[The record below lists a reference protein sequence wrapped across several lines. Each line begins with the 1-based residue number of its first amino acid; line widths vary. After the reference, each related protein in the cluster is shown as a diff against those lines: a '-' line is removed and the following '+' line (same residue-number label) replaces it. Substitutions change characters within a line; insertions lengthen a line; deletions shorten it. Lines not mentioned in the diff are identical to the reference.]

1 MLCHY
6 RLLAACVIRGEGI
19 TRVYLPSDAPA
30 FYINKCTS
38 VSSMASNTKAGI
50 VSRLRCSEANHLNL
64 GPHLL
69 HSALSSPSNMFP
81 LTLCFPVPIGPTA
94 GTCRAVGDRS
104 PLCAASWGLSAWSQL
119 FSPIFFPGVCPL
131 WLAKPQ
137 RVHQLAAGSSS
148 PVLPVTR
155 RDKQQQGGILPE
167 ADGKLLSP
175 AAESGSY

>member
-81 LTLCFPVPIGPTA
+81 LTLSRLVPLLGPA
-94 GTCRAVGDRS
+94 GQ
-104 PLCAASWGLSAWSQL
+104 WGAGALSVQPPRDFLPGHS
-119 FSPIFFPGVCPL
+119 FFPPYFSL
-131 WLAKPQ
+131 
-137 RVHQLAAGSSS
+137 
-148 PVLPVTR
+148 
-155 RDKQQQGGILPE
+155 
-167 ADGKLLSP
+167 
-175 AAESGSY
+175 ESVRSG

>member
-6 RLLAACVIRGEGI
+6 WLLAACVIRGEGI

-81 LTLCFPVPIGPTA
+81 LALCFPVLTGPTA
-94 GTCRAVGDRS
+94 GTCRAVGDRT

-119 FSPIFFPGVCPL
+119 FSPHIFPWSL
-131 WLAKPQ
+131 SALASKAP
-137 RVHQLAAGSSS
+137 AGSPAGCRLQLTGTASDKEGQAAA
-148 PVLPVTR
+148 R
-155 RDKQQQGGILPE
+155 RDPARGRWQT
-167 ADGKLLSP
+167 ALSC
-175 AAESGSY
+175 S